1 MNNNWRKKNGII
13 KSISISKLKTIKEI
27 NNKFQFGTFV
37 LFMIKIDF

>member
-1 MNNNWRKKNGII
+1 MNNYWRKKNEII

-27 NNKFQFGTFV
+27 NNKLHFGTFV